1 MVGRNPRTKK
11 DLTNETV
18 LENGLAEYK
27 EEPVFENSSERKF
40 PLKKKVIVLAV
51 VVVIALA
58 GLGYLFKDKFIVAV
72 INGKP
77 VFSYELSQRLV
88 SSFGKETLENIIVE
102 RLIKEEAKSKGVV
115 IGEEDIVKEL
125 DKLEKSLGG
134 GMKLEDALKYQGVTL
149 AAFREQLRLRL
160 QVNRIL
166 EKDVSIS
173 QEELEKYLTDNAKTL
188 IATAESERRAEA
200 QEKIKEQK
208 IAEKVQSWI
217 SELLAKAKI
226 NRFLK

>member
-1 MVGRNPRTKK
+1 MTGRNPRTKK
-11 DLTNETV
+11 DLTNEAV
-18 LENGLAEYK
+18 QENGLAEYK

-40 PLKKKVIVLAV
+40 PLKRKIIVLV
-51 VVVIALA
+51 VVAVMALA
-58 GLGYLFKDKFIVAV
+58 GLGYLFKDKIIVAV

-77 VFSYELSQRLV
+77 VFRYELSQRLV

-102 RLIKEEAKSKGVV
+102 RLIKEEAKSRGVV

-166 EKDVSIS
+166 EKDITIS
-173 QEELEKYLTDNAKTL
+173 QEELEKYLADNAKTL
-188 IATAESERRAEA
+188 IATAESERKAEA